1 MAKPPKKPPA
11 PAHDPATLTKNDVA
25 RILDDVSV
33 MLEITGANPF
43 RSRAFYNAARALEE
57 LTADLRELVE
67 SKELLEVRGI
77 GKSIFGDIQSLFAT
91 GSFALYDELRGQV
104 PAGVLEMLR
113 VSGIGPKKVKLIYDT
128 LGVDS
133 VEALERAGREGK
145 LAVLPGF
152 GEKTQLN
159 VLRAIARMRTYE
171 DRFLYS
177 DAFADASEIYDA
189 VRAVPGVRHHL
200 LGGSLRRRRETIGD
214 VDILVT
220 ADESERVMEA
230 FTTLP
235 RVATVVSKGTTRSSV
250 ILDTGIHVDL
260 RVVKDEEFA
269 FASHYFTG
277 SKAHN
282 TEVRARA
289 KKLGYKLNEYGLFD
303 ADDRPTPCKDEPA
316 LFAVLGM
323 DYIPPELREHTGE
336 IEAAAA
342 HALPRLLEERDVR
355 GVFHCHTT
363 YSDGHATLREMA
375 EAARALGHQYIGI
388 ADHSRTAVYA
398 SGLSIEKVERQREE
412 IARLNE
418 ALAPFTIFHGIESD
432 ILPDGSLDYPDEVL
446 ARFDYVVASI
456 HGQFGLTETQ
466 MTKRI
471 VRAMENPFTTML
483 GHPTGRVLL
492 AREGYP
498 VNIQALIDAAA
509 ANDGLIEINA
519 YPNRLDLDWR
529 YVKSAKED
537 GVMLAINPDAHH
549 TEHIAFFRYGVG
561 VARKGWLEKKDV
573 LNSRTAAQV
582 GKFFG
587 ARKKRKGIA

>member
-1 MAKPPKKPPA
+1 MAKPPQKPAA
-11 PAHDPATLTKNDVA
+11 PASEPATLGKNDVA
-25 RILDDVSV
+25 RVLDDISV
-33 MLEITGANPF
+33 MLEVTDENPF
-43 RSRAFYNAARALEE
+43 RVRAFYNAARALEE
-57 LTADLRELVE
+57 VTGDLREMVE
-67 SKELLEVRGI
+67 DKSLLEVRGI
-77 GKSIFGDIQSLFAT
+77 GKSIFADIQSLLAT
-91 GSFALYDELRGQV
+91 GTSPLYEELRAKV
-104 PAGVLEMLR
+104 PAGVLAMLR
-113 VSGIGPKKVKLIYDT
+113 VSGVGPKKVKLIYDT

-133 VEALERAGREGK
+133 VEALEQAGRDGK

-159 VLRAIARMRTYE
+159 ILRAIARMRKYQ

-177 DAFADASEIYDA
+177 KAFPIASEIYDA
-189 VRAVPGVRHHL
+189 VRAVPGVRRHM

-220 ADESERVMEA
+220 AAESDRVMET

-250 ILDTGIHVDL
+250 ILDAGIHVDL
-260 RVVKDEEFA
+260 RVVKDNEFA

-303 ADDRPTPCKDEPA
+303 ADEKPTPCKDEAA

-323 DYIPPELREHTGE
+323 DYIPPELRENTGE
-336 IEAAAA
+336 IDAAAA
-342 HALPRLLEERDVR
+342 HALPKLLEARDVH

-363 YSDGHATLREMA
+363 YSDGHSTLREMA
-375 EAARALGHQYIGI
+375 EAARALGHQYIGTG
-388 ADHSRTAVYA
+388 DHSRTAVYA
-398 SGLSIEKVERQREE
+398 GGLTIEDVERQREE

-418 ALAPFTIFHGIESD
+418 EIAPFVVFHGIESD

-456 HGQFGLTETQ
+456 HGQFALTESK
-466 MTKRI
+466 MTARI
-471 VRAMENPFTTML
+471 VRAIENPFTTMI

-492 AREGYP
+492 AREGYA
-498 VNIQALIDAAA
+498 VNVQALIDAAA
-509 ANDGLIEINA
+509 ANDVLLEINS

-549 TEHIAFFRYGVG
+549 TDHIAYFTYGVG
-561 VARKGWLEKKDV
+561 VARKGWLEKGDV
-573 LNSRTAAQV
+573 LNSRTAGQV
-582 GKFFG
+582 RKFFD
-587 ARKKRKGIA
+587 ARKKKKGIA